1 MEAHERE
8 TRPAPEHYRLV
19 ANVKRGVASDFDE
32 LCTSYPT
39 VEAARAAAQSLSGRE
54 RIGHVLIAR
63 DDVPPV
69 FVEWVM

>member
-8 TRPAPEHYRLV
+8 TGSGTEHYRLI

-32 LCTSYPT
+32 LCASYPT
-39 VEAARAAAQSLSGRE
+39 MDAAREAAQSLTGRE